1 MPHTLAHK
9 SDITLLVGAGPTT
22 RGLLKHA
29 ADYASA
35 IVAADGGY
43 TSAIDAGLNVELTVG
58 DMDSIFKSVDAHNK
72 LEIKDQSYTDFEKC
86 LQVCDAQVF
95 LGLGFL
101 GGRLDH
107 QMAAFSAILK
117 DSRPVVL
124 MDSQQLI
131 FIVPKEFELKVDEG
145 AEVAFYPLVPVQVE
159 ALGLEWPL
167 QDVEM
172 EPGGLISTS
181 NKIRGSEL
189 KLKVNRHGLL
199 AILPMR
205 YVGSVLQALG
215 MRDFTN

>member
-1 MPHTLAHK
+1 MTHTLAHK

-22 RGLLKHA
+22 GWLLKHA
-29 ADYASA
+29 ADHASA

-43 TSAIDAGLNVELTVG
+43 TAAIHAGLNVELTVG
-58 DMDSIFKSVDAHNK
+58 DMDSISKSVDAHNK
-72 LEIKDQSYTDFEKC
+72 LEIKDQSSTDFEKC

-117 DSRPVVL
+117 DLRPVVL

-131 FIVPKEFELKVDEG
+131 FIVPKEFKLKVDEG

-181 NKIRGSEL
+181 NKIKGSEL

-205 YVGSVLQALG
+205 YVGAVLQEL
-215 MRDFTN
+215 RIRCLTD